1 MSERHTMVLRW
12 EGDASLEERL
22 VECAQEHHAEVN
34 RSENG
39 GLACLALT
47 LEASKNC
54 VMLWTVFL
62 LLFPTSKN
70 RLCEVV
76 PWEAI
81 RC

>member
-39 GLACLALT
+39 GLACLTLT
-47 LEASKNC
+47 LEANGLQELRDA
-54 VMLWTVFL
+54 VDGL
-62 LLFPTSKN
+62 LVALSN
-70 RLCEVV
+70 VEESSL
-76 PWEAI
+76 
-81 RC
+81 